1 MKILGVH
8 DGHNATA
15 AMVVNGEVV
24 ACVSEE
30 RFSRLKNDAGYPFRA
45 VEYVLAAAGL
55 SGSDI
60 DYVAMSTTDQDP
72 IGLRTKRDTLFSIQ
86 DFVREMHD
94 YWKPRLYENREPD
107 YWFKIMDMPRFK
119 ENGSPYNVDFVRHIP
134 KDEWSARF
142 NVERVRVAAEHL
154 GIAHNKI
161 RFVDHHRGH
170 AHYAYYASPVERGVR
185 SAVVTADSWGD
196 GCNAT
201 ISVAREG
208 KLQEIFRT
216 PRCEI
221 ARLYRWMTLL
231 LGMKPNEHEYKV
243 MGLAPYAPDYVRKP
257 VYEILKDTL
266 VVQGLDF
273 AWKNKPKD
281 MYFHFREV
289 FEGLRFDGIAA
300 GVQQLLEDLLSQWM
314 MNILAEVKTDVLC
327 YSGGLAMNVKANKT
341 VAELPGVREI
351 HIPPSGG
358 DESLAIGAAFV
369 LAAENGDRPAP
380 LRHAYLGCTPTEAEA
395 RKAVQALCAGPGYK
409 TIERPDAEF
418 VAGLLAEGHVIGRCV
433 GPMEFGARALG
444 NRSILCNPARHEN
457 LRLINEK
464 IKFRD
469 FWMPF
474 TPSILEERAADYLV
488 NPKGLDAPFMTL
500 AFASTPLA
508 QRDIVAAMHPY
519 DFSIRP
525 QLVSPAVNPDYHRL
539 IKAFENRTG
548 IGAVLN
554 TSLNLHG
561 SPMVCSATDA
571 LETMKGS
578 GLDGMLLPGVMVL
591 KNNSTPRAGR

>member
-15 AMVVNGEVV
+15 AMVVDGQVA

-45 VEYVLAAAGL
+45 INFVLAAAGL
-55 SGSDI
+55 RASDI
-60 DYVAMSTTDQDP
+60 DIVAMSTVDQDP

-94 YWKPRLYENREPD
+94 YWKPRLYEDREPD

-119 ENGSPYNVDFVRHIP
+119 ENGSPYKVDFVRTLP
-134 KDEWSARF
+134 KGEWSARF
-142 NVERVRVAAEHL
+142 NIERVRVATEHL
-154 GIAHNKI
+154 GISRDKI

-170 AHYAYYASPVERGVR
+170 AHYAYYASPVDRKAR
-185 SAVVTADSWGD
+185 AAVVTADSWGD

-201 ISVAREG
+201 ISVAIDG
-208 KLQEIFRT
+208 KLREIFRT

-243 MGLAPYAPDYVRKP
+243 MGLAPYAPDYVWRP
-257 VYEILKDTL
+257 AYEIFKQTL

-289 FEGLRFDGIAA
+289 LEGLRFDGIAA
-300 GVQQLLEDLLSQWM
+300 GVQALLEDLLFQWM
-314 MNILAEVKTDVLC
+314 TNILAEVKTDILC
-327 YSGGLAMNVKANKT
+327 YSGGLAMNVKANKV
-341 VAELPGVREI
+341 VAELQGVRELY
-351 HIPPSGG
+351 IPPSGG
-358 DESLAIGAAFV
+358 DESLAIGAAFA
-369 LAAENGDRPAP
+369 LAAENGERLAP
-380 LRHAYLGCTPTEAEA
+380 LRHAYLGSTPTEAEA
-395 RKAVQALCAGPGYK
+395 KKAAQTLCTGAGYK
-409 TIERPDAEF
+409 IIERPSVEF
-418 VAGLLAEGHVIGRCV
+418 VADLLADGHVMGRCV

-474 TPSILEERAADYLV
+474 TPSILEERAGDYLI

-500 AFASTPLA
+500 AFASTRLA
-508 QRDIVAAMHPY
+508 RRDIVAAMHPY

-525 QLVSPAVNPDYHRL
+525 QLVSPVVNPDYYRL
-539 IKAFENRTG
+539 IKAFEKRTG

-561 SPMVCSATDA
+561 SPMVCSAEDA
-571 LETMKGS
+571 LDTLKRS
-578 GLDGMLLPGVMVL
+578 GLAGMLLPGLLVL
-591 KNNSTPRAGR
+591 KNELTSLAGR